1 MPAAEDRNQLRSEE
15 LQEFPITGPFGGV
28 QSELPLDQIENYGF
42 ADTTNILF
50 RKGVAYSRPGFT
62 LLPAIPA
69 PSNESIL
76 GIADFYNR
84 NGIRIQ
90 VIITQTRLFQW
101 NGSGWTQITGTPFSG
116 TSTQL
121 FDWTVVANKL
131 CFSQGEDIIWY
142 WDGIT
147 PGYSQTSA
155 SAPAA
160 FNLCEIDTHL
170 MAQNVILPGPTSFT
184 QTYMWSGAG
193 DPTDWTSFNSGRN
206 DELVD
211 LGPGFGLKKLGQYGY
226 GWHQWGII
234 QIQPTGNGLAP
245 FAFTPIAN
253 SNVGN
258 ISPRTLDHFNQD
270 GVECAIYVG
279 KDNVY
284 VFNQASV
291 IPIGDSPIDGR
302 KRLGARSR
310 IFTDL
315 QNSGNPPQAFGFV
328 TQSINAQIY
337 NAYWIIIPN
346 TRVWCYNFDE
356 GNWTD
361 FSYTGVQN
369 CAGLFFKNQGIR
381 IIDLVGTILQQNWTP
396 ATLNPTNPFDGFA
409 IGYNNGQVG
418 YIDFT
423 NYSEIAAQVM
433 SGKHIFND
441 RRHKHTVK
449 FFRLVVQDLG
459 PVTYTVNVA
468 SSTGY
473 SETQTVTLGTG
484 SGDSL
489 STVLGFN
496 VAGLRITWTVSI
508 PAFSPGAIIEF
519 APIYDISGEQ
529 RGGTIDG

>member
-1 MPAAEDRNQLRSEE
+1 MPAAKDRQDTRSEE
-15 LQEFPITGPFGGV
+15 LPEFPMTGPFGGV

-42 ADTTNILF
+42 QDTSNFLF
-50 RKGVAYSRPGFT
+50 RKGVAYVRPGFT
-62 LLPAIPA
+62 PLPPFPA
-69 PSNESIL
+69 PAMESVN
-76 GIADFYNR
+76 GIADFFNAE
-84 NGIRIQ
+84 GQRIQ
-90 VIITQTRLFQW
+90 TVITPTRLLQW
-101 NGSGWTQITGTPFSG
+101 NGSGWTPVTGAAFTGAPTQI
-116 TSTQL
+116 
-121 FDWTVVANKL
+121 FDWTVVGNKL
-131 CFSQGEDIIWY
+131 CFSQGADIIWY
-142 WDGIT
+142 WDGIAA
-147 PGYSQTSA
+147 GYLQTSP

-170 MAQNVILPGPTSFT
+170 MAQNVVLAGNRLTM
-184 QTYMWSGAG
+184 TYMWSGAG

-206 DELVD
+206 DNLAD

-226 GWHQWGII
+226 GWHQWGIM

-245 FAFTPIAN
+245 FYFTPIAN

-270 GVECAIYVG
+270 GVECAVYVG

-315 QNSGNPPQAFGFV
+315 INSGDPPAAFGFV
-328 TQSINAQIY
+328 TQSINGQVF
-337 NAYWIIIPN
+337 NAYWLIIPN
-346 TRVWCYNFDE
+346 TSVWVYNFDE
-356 GNWTD
+356 GNWSD
-361 FSYTGVQN
+361 FSYTGIQTV
-369 CAGLFFKNQGIR
+369 AGLFFKNLGIR
-381 IIDLVGTILQQNWTP
+381 IIDLIGTILAQSWSP

-409 IGYNNGQVG
+409 IGYNNGQIG

-423 NYSEIAAQVM
+423 NYSELPAQIV

-449 FFRLVVQDLG
+449 FFRLVVQDQG
-459 PVTYTVNVA
+459 ATTYTIKVQ

-496 VAGLRITWTVSI
+496 VTGLRIQWTCSV

-519 APIYDISGEQ
+519 APIFDTSGEQ